1 MLSTMTEAPYGAWSS
16 PVTADLIVS
25 STVRLGAV
33 RMDGDDI
40 YWVESRP
47 REGGR
52 NVIVRRSPD
61 GATTDINV
69 APLNARTR
77 VHEYGGGDYLVSDG
91 AVYFANFADQRLY
104 VSHHGDEPKPLT
116 RIDGMRYADFVLDG
130 ARHRLIAVREDHTVQ
145 TEAVNTILAI
155 DLGNGEETVLVG
167 GHDFFSSP
175 RVSPDG
181 SLLCWT
187 AWDHPNMPWDGCT
200 LYVADLD
207 ASGATKHVWAVAGGP
222 AESICQPRWSPDGSL
237 YFISDRTGWWNLYR
251 WVPASGAVEA
261 LAPREAEFAGPHWQF
276 GASYY
281 AFETA
286 EHLLCTYGADGL
298 THLAALDTTT
308 GALYE
313 IDTPFNVIGGL
324 RVLGGRAV
332 FAAASANDSGGLY
345 TLDIVSGR
353 IELLKA
359 SSEVKIDGAYVSEAQ
374 PVEFPTSDDRSA
386 HAFYYAPV
394 SKDYEAPAGEPPP
407 LIVMSHGGP
416 TSATSAAFSLRVQ
429 YWTTRGF
436 AVLDVNYGGSTG
448 YGRPYRERLNGNWG
462 VVDVEDCVNGAR
474 YLVAQGLAD
483 CERLAIT
490 GGSAGGYTTLAA
502 LAFHDTF
509 KAGASH
515 YGVADTEALARD
527 THKFESRYLDG
538 LIGPYPERTDLYTAR
553 SPIHHVEGF
562 NCPVIFFQGLE
573 DEIVPPN
580 QAETMVEALKA
591 KGVPVA
597 YLPFEGE
604 QHGFRRSENIKRSL
618 EAELFFYG
626 RIFGFEPADKIEP
639 VEIAGL

>member
-1 MLSTMTEAPYGAWSS
+1 MLSTMTEAPYGAWLS

-25 STVRLGAV
+25 STVRLGAA
-33 RMDGDDI
+33 RLDGDDI
-40 YWVESRP
+40 YWIESRP
-47 REGGR
+47 QEGGR
-52 NVIVRRSPD
+52 SVIVRRTPD
-61 GATTDINV
+61 GATTDINA

-77 VHEYGGGDYLVSDG
+77 VHEYGGGDYTVSKG
-91 AVYFANFADQRLY
+91 TVYFANFADQRIY
-104 VSHHGDEPKPLT
+104 VARAGHEPQALTHGEE
-116 RIDGMRYADFVLDG
+116 IRYADFVLDAG
-130 ARHRLIAVREDHTVQ
+130 RDRLVAIREDHTGQ
-145 TEAVNTILAI
+145 TEATNTVVAI
-155 DLGNGEETVLVG
+155 DLADGDETVLVE
-167 GHDFFSSP
+167 GHDFFASP

-200 LYVADLD
+200 LYAADLD
-207 ASGATKHVWAVAGGP
+207 ASGATTHVWTVAGGES
-222 AESICQPRWSPDGSL
+222 ESICQPKWSPDGSL
-237 YFISDRTGWWNLYR
+237 YFISDRSGWWNLYR
-251 WVPASGAVEA
+251 WDPKSGAVEP
-261 LAPREAEFAGPHWQF
+261 LAPREAEFGGPQWQF
-276 GASYY
+276 GPSYY
-281 AFETA
+281 SFESA
-286 EHLLCTYGADGL
+286 DHLLCLYGSEGR
-298 THLAALDTTT
+298 THLTSLDTRT

-324 RVLGGRAV
+324 HVAGGRAV
-332 FAAASANDSGGLY
+332 FVAASADDSGGLY
-345 TLDIVSGR
+345 ALDIVSGR

-359 SSEVKIDGAYVSEAQ
+359 TSDVKLDAAFVSQAQ
-374 PVEFPTSDDRSA
+374 AIEFPTSNDQTA

-394 SKDYEAPAGEPPP
+394 SKDFEAPNSELPP

-416 TSATSAAFSLRVQ
+416 TAATSPAFSLRVQ

-462 VVDVEDCVNGAR
+462 IVDVEDCVNGAR

-483 CERLAIT
+483 GDRLAIT

-562 NCPVIFFQGLE
+562 NCPVIFFQGTE

-580 QAETMVEALKA
+580 QAETMVSALRA

-618 EAELFFYG
+618 EAELYFYG
-626 RIFGFEPADKIEP
+626 RIFGFTPADDIEP